1 MMQSRLFI
9 NGTRVIN
16 SWRDQGATAYSYTTT
31 LSAETLYDI
40 ALHFYEHEANAE
52 CRVRWSYLRQ
62 STQTI
67 PTSQLYPSTGP

>member
-1 MMQSRLFI
+1 
-9 NGTRVIN
+9 
-16 SWRDQGATAYSYTTT
+16 